1 MLKHVLIVL
10 CLLASHTGLAA
21 DDYAAALRDW
31 AVVLDKFV
39 DDQGR
44 VAFAELAND
53 RHDLDQFVGYLAR
66 INPANAP
73 HEFDTS
79 EKVMAYHINAYNA
92 LAMHGVIEKG
102 IPTDFDSFFRRAG
115 FFKFRKVIVG
125 GQKTSLYDY
134 ENKVIRPLGE
144 PRVHFALNCMVR
156 DCPRLPR
163 KPFVADELDR
173 QLQAATLYFFGN
185 DKHLRIENDK
195 REVLVSEILRFYTE
209 DFIQSNKQQDLI
221 EYINQYRAD
230 VIPADY
236 KVRFIPYDWTINNQ
250 P

>member
-1 MLKHVLIVL
+1 MLKHTLIAL
-10 CLLASHTGLAA
+10 CLLASHTGFAA

-31 AVVLDKFV
+31 ASVLEKFV

-66 INPANAP
+66 ISPANAP
-73 HEFDTS
+73 REFDTS
-79 EKVMAYHINAYNA
+79 EKIMAYHINAYNA

-102 IPTDFDSFFRRAG
+102 IPPDFDGFFRRAS
-115 FFKFRKVIVG
+115 FFKFRKVMVG
-125 GQKTSLYDY
+125 SRKTSLYDY
-134 ENKVIRPLGE
+134 ENTVIRPLGE

-163 KPFVADELDR
+163 KPFVANELDR
-173 QLQAATLYFFGN
+173 QLQTATVDFFAN
-185 DKHLRIENDK
+185 DKHLRIEHDK
-195 REVLVSEILRFYTE
+195 REVLVSEILRFYTK
-209 DFIQSNKQQDLI
+209 DFVESNKRQDLI

-230 VIPADY
+230 SVPADY
-236 KVRFIPYDWTINNQ
+236 KVRFIPYDWTINSQ